1 MDDSKQEI
9 MEATR
14 SALRSHSY
22 SELSIQDIADEFEKS
37 KSLLY
42 HHYDGKDEI
51 LLDFLDHILEEF
63 QEEALSES
71 EKEIEE
77 EFRDKAFMAFD
88 ICEECSF
95 MKTLTELR
103 TQALRDDRYREKFER
118 FEELYTGEIT
128 ELLKEGQKKGVF
140 QKKID
145 PEQLAEFINFLNYE
159 ALFRRATESPVEK
172 TREELE
178 NYLELRVFR
187 QA

>member
-51 LLDFLDHILEEF
+51 LLDFLDHILEGF
-63 QEEALSES
+63 QEEALSEN
-71 EKEIEE
+71 EKGIKE
-77 EFRDKAFMAFD
+77 EFREKAFMAFD

-103 TQALRDDRYREKFER
+103 TQALRDERFREKFDR
-118 FEELYTGEIT
+118 FEELYTGELT
-128 ELLKEGQKKGVF
+128 DLLEEGQKEGLF
-140 QKKID
+140 QEGFD
-145 PEQLAEFINFLNYE
+145 PEQLAAFINFLNYE
-159 ALFRRATESPVEK
+159 ALVRRATDSPVEK

-178 NYLELRVFR
+178 TYLKLRVFK